1 VVGFLS
7 SVSRVA
13 AVGRGPDAD
22 HVDRGPEGRGPGD
35 RERGGMS
42 ARMFIL
48 TLAYSRGLRPIDAP
62 GLYVMLELIERGLP

>member
-1 VVGFLS
+1 
-7 SVSRVA
+7 
-13 AVGRGPDAD
+13 
-22 HVDRGPEGRGPGD
+22 
-35 RERGGMS
+35 MT